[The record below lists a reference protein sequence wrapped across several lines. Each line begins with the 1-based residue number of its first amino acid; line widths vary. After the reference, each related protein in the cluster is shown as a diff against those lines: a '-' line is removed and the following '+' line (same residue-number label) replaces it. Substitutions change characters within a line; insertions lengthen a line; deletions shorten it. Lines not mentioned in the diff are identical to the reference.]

1 MCVYMFAL
9 CLFCACCKCCRIS
22 RAQEKG
28 RDRDLSNFPALG
40 GARNPEREA
49 QVRALNRVAHA
60 AGVATL
66 PENAS
71 RAKVGKLAEDLCLLA
86 LTQQQRS
93 QVNHAIAAFRATFSA
108 ANVEARD
115 TGAPAP
121 AQGKVWKFSAVQL
134 TYNSSHSDF
143 MALDHGV
150 LENLFGRFVAYLGR
164 LADQISAEGVS
175 ATMERASPE
184 RVHLHAYLHLST
196 AFHRRGQDAL
206 NIFAFEGV
214 RPHVTPNTASGKTYT
229 GAVRFGHFYVVA
241 DKLGTLRLGSRCL
254 EAYRAAW
261 GLGTNCG
268 LKF

>member
-1 MCVYMFAL
+1 ML
-9 CLFCACCKCCRIS
+9 LQPS
-22 RAQEKG
+22 EP
-28 RDRDLSNFPALG
+28 LSLLPMWK
-40 GARNPEREA
+40 PEI
-49 QVRALNRVAHA
+49 
-60 AGVATL
+60 
-66 PENAS
+66 
-71 RAKVGKLAEDLCLLA
+71 LA
-86 LTQQQRS
+86 LQRLHKARCGSS
-93 QVNHAIAAFRATFSA
+93 Q
-108 ANVEARD
+108 
-115 TGAPAP
+115 
-121 AQGKVWKFSAVQL
+121 L
-134 TYNSSHSDF
+134 CSSPTTRVISDF

-196 AFHRRGQDAL
+196 SFHRRGQDAL

-241 DKLGTLRLGSRCL
+241 DKLGTLRLGCRCL